1 MKQAFRYL
9 CCLSHR
15 PLPSSL
21 GHFPGR
27 PEKCD
32 TRGQRSVSGASLASP
47 AGPVVGPSSVRCLS
61 RGRISKT
68 KQETPVVAV
77 EHCVGIADS
86 DVLWVIL
93 ISNSS
98 NISTAYC
105 STWCQTGIVTSDRL
119 GI

>member
-1 MKQAFRYL
+1 
-9 CCLSHR
+9 
-15 PLPSSL
+15 
-21 GHFPGR
+21 
-27 PEKCD
+27 
-32 TRGQRSVSGASLASP
+32 
-47 AGPVVGPSSVRCLS
+47 
-61 RGRISKT
+61 
-68 KQETPVVAV
+68 V